1 MRIVRVTLG
10 FQQNGSRGRRAPFML
25 AEIAQAV
32 MQYIDAALV
41 RFRTGQGMKTNSAS
55 RIHGIMSSWK
65 SVKPDLPALSGWQQV
80 LSIESKNGTRE
91 FIRASER
98 IHILVDEVDLL
109 RDKLHMRGISAS
121 VYGPA
126 LMKLENALS
135 PQLLVRQGVH
145 VQQHLTDDVFTALA
159 FCSEILPVE
168 EDGISTE
175 DFADVVSVIHDLE
188 LLLAENSMP
197 SELTALLRRHI
208 RLAEMALASYPLRG
222 ASAIRDA
229 VKAATG
235 DIFLSESEVSSLP
248 VEQRKT
254 LSGLWRRMNSL
265 ADKAIKV
272 DNLVQLTGRVATF
285 LENLAND

>member
-1 MRIVRVTLG
+1 
-10 FQQNGSRGRRAPFML
+10 
-25 AEIAQAV
+25 
-32 MQYIDAALV
+32 
-41 RFRTGQGMKTNSAS
+41 MKTNSAS
-55 RIHGIMSSWK
+55 RIHSVMSRWT
-65 SVKPDLPALSGWQQV
+65 SVKQSLPALTGWQQV
-80 LSIESKNGTRE
+80 LEIESRNDARD

-109 RDKLHMRGISAS
+109 RDKLHLRGLSAS

-126 LMKLENALS
+126 LTKLENALS
-135 PQLLVRQGVH
+135 PQLLVNQSAH

-168 EDGISTE
+168 EDSITTE
-175 DFADVVSVIHDLE
+175 DFADIVSVIHDLE
-188 LLLAENSMP
+188 LLLTENSLP

-208 RLAEMALASYPLRG
+208 RLAELALASYPLRG

-235 DIFLSESEVSSLP
+235 DILFSESEVSTLP
-248 VEQRKT
+248 AGQRKT
-254 LSGLWRRMNSL
+254 LSVLWYRMNSL

-272 DNLVQLTGRVATF
+272 DNLAQLTGRAMTF
-285 LENLAND
+285 LESLTKD